1 MIVNEIKTEYDASAS
16 AEKQSDKSAKIEIV
30 QWDDSDASFDHN
42 SGSSS
47 VSL

>member
-1 MIVNEIKTEYDASAS
+1 MIVSEIKTEYDGSAS
-16 AEKQSDKSAKIEIV
+16 ADKQSNKSARIEIV